1 MLLMIKTLQYARFF
15 LDNPSLYAIVVGVT
29 IGLAG
34 PDGAGR
40 KAGFLPF
47 IARLSFPRPP
57 GVYTDYYASHCALQF
72 HHRMSVFLR
81 DNRRE
86 SFISE
91 KILPRIAQRGP
102 PQPKNRHF
110 DRMNRIYRIR
120 TFVILCSRW
129 GWRRAGSVLVFPFLN
144 PVNPVHPVKTRFS
157 VLSGLRGRKSSW
169 NCVILRFSGT
179 DDTDFFEQKRT
190 KETKEEFFFVAFV
203 CFCANSVS
211 RAARMGNSESVKSVE
226 SVVAL
231 LWLRRAAPGLL
242 CLFAENQLKCLTMN
256 TLRLQRGF
264 FNQA

>member
-1 MLLMIKTLQYARFF
+1 MLLMIETLQYARFF
-15 LDNPSLYAIVVGVT
+15 LDNPSLYAIVSGVT
-29 IGLAG
+29 IGHRG

-47 IARLSFPRPP
+47 IVPLSFPRPP

-144 PVNPVHPVKTRFS
+144 PVHPVHPVKTRFS

-179 DDTDFFEQKRT
+179 DDTDQ
-190 KETKEEFFFVAFV
+190 
-203 CFCANSVS
+203 S
-211 RAARMGNSESVKSVE
+211 RAV
-226 SVVAL
+226 
-231 LWLRRAAPGLL
+231 
-242 CLFAENQLKCLTMN
+242 
-256 TLRLQRGF
+256 
-264 FNQA
+264 